1 MLSELR
7 RAIRG
12 LLRSPGLVVTAT
24 ATLGLGIAL
33 TVSMFSI
40 VRGALQDLPFEDS
53 GRLVHLERIRLDGA
67 ATDPWIPPGDFLAW
81 REGQTTFEGVAAFR
95 TGPAN
100 LSSPGLPPERRH
112 AAYVTA
118 DLFDLLRV
126 EPALGRGLVAG
137 EDRPGAPRVVLLGD
151 RLWRDRFGADPEIL
165 GRSLRV
171 NGESAT
177 VVGILPEGFRFP
189 LREDLWLPLVLDPVS
204 DRLGG
209 RSSRGEGL
217 RVFGRL
223 APGVSADRAGRE
235 IATLAA
241 RLAEE
246 HPESNRGFGVAW
258 KPYTEGYVPAPLRA
272 LLRTM
277 QAAVFG
283 VLLIA
288 CANVAHLLLVRGLEL
303 RREAAVRMALGA
315 SRIRLVRQRLV
326 ETSILATLGGGLG
339 LAATIA
345 LVRVIDRL
353 VAATEPPF
361 WVRFEIDSAVLL
373 FVLGVVVLVTLVA
386 GLLPAVRFS
395 GTRAEEVLRSESD
408 GRGGGPGKLG
418 EALVVVEVALTCGLL
433 AASGVMV
440 ETVVNLRSLDLGF
453 SPDAYL
459 TGRVELFDS
468 DYPQPGQRRRLFE
481 AFQARVGALPG
492 VRGAA
497 LATTLPA
504 AVAGRIP
511 FALEGEEPAEVRDL
525 PSARLVTVTPGLF
538 TALDLAPLEGRP
550 LVAEDHEQGLPV
562 ALVDRAFAARFAPD
576 ASPVGRRLRLED
588 RAAGRP
594 WRTIVGVVPSLH
606 LGGPGTPEE
615 PGIFLPLAQS
625 DAHVM
630 SLVAHASGDPLR
642 LAAAVRRELQT
653 LDPNQPLAFVA
664 TLRGAIRRSTWF
676 YDLFGTLFLLFGGAA
691 LLLATV
697 GLYGVVA
704 FSVTRRTREVG
715 VRMALGAKRSD
726 VLRLVARRGA
736 LELAAGL
743 ALGLGLAL
751 LLTRLIRSIL
761 FQVEPWDPANLTV
774 SMAALAAVGL
784 GACLIPAWRALA
796 IEPATALRRE

>member
-1 MLSELR
+1 MLQELR
-7 RAIRG
+7 RALRG
-12 LLRSPGLVVTAT
+12 LVRSPGLVITAT

-53 GRLVHLERIRLDGA
+53 DRLVHLERIRLDGA
-67 ATDPWIPPGDFLAW
+67 DTGPWIPPGDFLAW
-81 REGQTTFEGVAAFR
+81 REGQTTFEGLAAFR

-100 LSSPGLPPERRH
+100 LSSPGRPPERRH
-112 AAYVTA
+112 AALITA

-126 EPALGRGLVAG
+126 EPVLGRGLLAG

-151 RLWRDRFGADPEIL
+151 RLWRDRFGADPGIL

-171 NGESAT
+171 NGEPAT
-177 VVGILPEGFRFP
+177 VVGVLPEGFRFP

-204 DRLGG
+204 DRLGAG
-209 RSSRGEGL
+209 RSSGQGL

-223 APGVSADRAGRE
+223 APGVSSDRAGRE
-235 IATLAA
+235 LATLAA
-241 RLAEE
+241 RLAEK
-246 HPESNRGFGVAW
+246 HPETNRGFGVAW

-288 CANVAHLLLVRGLEL
+288 CANVAHLLLVRSLEL

-315 SRIRLVRQRLV
+315 SRIRLIRQRLV
-326 ETSILATLGGGLG
+326 ETAVLAALGGGFG
-339 LAATIA
+339 LAVTMA
-345 LVRVIDRL
+345 LVRVVDRL

-361 WVRFEIDSAVLL
+361 WVRFEVDSAVLL
-373 FVLGVVVLVTLVA
+373 FVLLMVVLVTLLA

-395 GTRAEEVLRSESD
+395 GARAEEVLRSESD
-408 GRGGGPGKLG
+408 ATGAGSGRLG

-440 ETVVNLRSLDLGF
+440 ATVVNLRSLDLGF

-481 AFQARVGALPG
+481 ELQSRVSALPG
-492 VRGAA
+492 VGGVA

-504 AVAGRIP
+504 SVAGRSS
-511 FALEGEEPAEVRDL
+511 FVLEGEESAEARDL

-538 TALDLAPLEGRP
+538 ATLDLAPLEGRSF
-550 LVAEDHEQGLPV
+550 LAEDHERSLAV
-562 ALVDRAFAARFAPD
+562 ALVDRAFAERFAPGE
-576 ASPVGRRLRLED
+576 SPVGRRLRLQD
-588 RAAGRP
+588 RAAERP

-606 LGGPGTPEE
+606 PGGPGTPDE

-630 SLVAHASGDPLR
+630 NLVAHASGDPLT
-642 LAAAVRRELQT
+642 LAAAVRRELQA
-653 LDPNQPLAFVA
+653 LDPNQPLAFVT

-691 LLLATV
+691 LVLATV

-704 FSVTRRTREVG
+704 YSVTRRTREVG

-726 VLRLVARRGA
+726 VLRLVVQRGA
-736 LELAAGL
+736 LELVAGL

-761 FQVEPWDPANLTV
+761 FQVEPWDPASLTLSV
-774 SMAALAAVGL
+774 TALAAAGM
-784 GACLIPAWRALA
+784 GACLIPAWRALT

>member
-223 APGVSADRAGRE
+223 APGVSAVRAGRE

-246 HPESNRGFGVAW
+246 HPESNRGFGVVW

-373 FVLGVVVLVTLVA
+373 FVLGVVVLVTLLA

-511 FALEGEEPAEVRDL
+511 FALEGEEPAEARDL

-538 TALDLAPLEGRP
+538 TALELAPLEGRP
-550 LVAEDHEQGLPV
+550 LVAEDHGQGLPV
-562 ALVDRAFAARFAPD
+562 ALVDRAFAARFAPG

-630 SLVAHASGDPLR
+630 SLVAHASGDPQR

-653 LDPNQPLAFVA
+653 LDPNQPLAFVT

-784 GACLIPAWRALA
+784 GACLIPAWCALA
-796 IEPATALRRE
+796 IEPASALRRE